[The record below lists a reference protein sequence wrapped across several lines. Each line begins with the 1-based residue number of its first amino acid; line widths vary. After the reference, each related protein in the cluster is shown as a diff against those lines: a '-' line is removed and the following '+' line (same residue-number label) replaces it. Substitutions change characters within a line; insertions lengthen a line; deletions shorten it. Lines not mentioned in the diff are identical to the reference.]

1 MRAARRQDQ
10 GGRARGHAKIVR
22 VRREDAYF
30 IARRNQTANEEGAP
44 REWIAFGVADGV
56 YMWRNLG
63 IDAGLFSRRL
73 MGVASDHFARDA
85 PDPSA
90 PPPGPL
96 RVA

>member
-1 MRAARRQDQ
+1 M
-10 GGRARGHAKIVR
+10 
-22 VRREDAYF
+22 
-30 IARRNQTANEEGAP
+30 
-44 REWIAFGVADGV
+44 

-90 PPPGPL
+90 PPPDPSALLEAAYEGAL
-96 RVA
+96 AERIKGSATACVEKCGLTTAHCAGCRNSSSDSC